1 MPVTNFD
8 EVSHSHAEGG
18 WHFANFDSKR
28 EQAPVHQGVAGE
40 TDYFLV
46 TTGATNSD
54 SGDYTL
60 AIQGNG
66 TVTRQAPAVAAEPSK
81 LGLAGGVVR
90 LVGRRTHTP
99 EDERWL
105 VRQ

>member
-46 TTGATNSD
+46 TRMTDIRASFQNHHVFSNS
-54 SGDYTL
+54 
-60 AIQGNG
+60 
-66 TVTRQAPAVAAEPSK
+66 AVVPSD
-81 LGLAGGVVR
+81 
-90 LVGRRTHTP
+90 P
-99 EDERWL
+99 NPP
-105 VRQ
+105 